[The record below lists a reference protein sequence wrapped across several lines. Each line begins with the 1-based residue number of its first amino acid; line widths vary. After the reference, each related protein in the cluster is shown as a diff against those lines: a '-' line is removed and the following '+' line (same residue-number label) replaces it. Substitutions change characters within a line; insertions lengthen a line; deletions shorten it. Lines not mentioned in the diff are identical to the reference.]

1 MVYNP
6 FWMNYELDETLQM
19 SILVVYCTP

>member
-1 MVYNP
+1 
-6 FWMNYELDETLQM
+6 MNYELDETLQM